1 MTARTQWILDN
12 DAQETLGLRRSSK
25 HFPGGLLLIAVA
37 LFSSGCERE
46 SASTPAEMLVGKW
59 NITATGALGAVIPGD
74 GSYLEFDACDE
85 DECTGTDHMASNA
98 TTGSITYD
106 LAADGRTITI
116 QDTTA
121 DGGMYNGT
129 WKILELGETKLQ
141 IAIDSGGILGTAV
154 NELEKVQ

>member
-1 MTARTQWILDN
+1 M
-12 DAQETLGLRRSSK
+12 
-25 HFPGGLLLIAVA
+25 
-37 LFSSGCERE
+37 RE
-46 SASTPAEMLVGKW
+46 KVPSTPAEKLVGKW
-59 NITATGALGAVIPGD
+59 NITAAGALGAVIPGD
-74 GSYLEFDACDE
+74 GSYLKFDACGE

-129 WKILELGETKLQ
+129 WKILELGETKLK